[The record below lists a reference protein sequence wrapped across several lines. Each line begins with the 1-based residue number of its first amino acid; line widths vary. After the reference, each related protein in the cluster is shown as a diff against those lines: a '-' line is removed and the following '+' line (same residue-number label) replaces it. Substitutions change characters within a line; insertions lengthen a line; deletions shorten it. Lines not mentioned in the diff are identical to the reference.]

1 MLAGLYQPASGSVR
15 WDATSISDVDGESL
29 RERIAVIAQD
39 HGNWPLTVR
48 HNITMGRLLDEAL
61 LASAA
66 EASGAGTVISG
77 LSRGYDTLLARQFKD
92 GAELSGGQW
101 QRIAAARGFYRVAP
115 LLIMDEPTA
124 ALDAR
129 AEYALFSSIRTLAL
143 ERSVLIITHRLA
155 SVRHADRIYVLGHGQ
170 VIETGTHGELMA
182 RGGQYAELYTL
193 QASQYDV

>member
-1 MLAGLYQPASGSVR
+1 
-15 WDATSISDVDGESL
+15 
-29 RERIAVIAQD
+29 
-39 HGNWPLTVR
+39 
-48 HNITMGRLLDEAL
+48 MGRLLDEEL

-66 EASGAGTVISG
+66 AASGADTVISD
-77 LSRGYDTLLARQFKD
+77 LSSGYDTLLARQFKD

-143 ERSVLIITHRLA
+143 DRSVLIITHRLA

-170 VIETGTHGELMA
+170 VIETGTHTELMA